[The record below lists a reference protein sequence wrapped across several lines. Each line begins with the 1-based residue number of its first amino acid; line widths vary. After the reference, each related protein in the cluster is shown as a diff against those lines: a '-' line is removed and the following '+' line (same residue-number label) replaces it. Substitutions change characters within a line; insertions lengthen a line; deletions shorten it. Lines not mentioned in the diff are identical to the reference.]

1 MRVGILFGHIY
12 ALGIVTLQTKL
23 GQVQGTAI
31 ARYAKCCGRW
41 SHEDKTAVTTIWQA
55 KKNRAVALLFIRVP
69 QASEVGF
76 SFSSSDAIPPSSVG
90 NKALSMPA
98 LCHAFYLSTL
108 LSASLLLP
116 SAVGHSSVAAS
127 PCSKEHL
134 QNAVNTFLINT
145 YIFLIWRTSTR
156 KVRDRVGT

>member
-1 MRVGILFGHIY
+1 MIFAPAELRDKKKQSECSAFVRV
-12 ALGIVTLQTKL
+12 
-23 GQVQGTAI
+23 
-31 ARYAKCCGRW
+31 
-41 SHEDKTAVTTIWQA
+41 S
-55 KKNRAVALLFIRVP
+55 
-69 QASEVGF
+69 QASEVGL

-127 PCSKEHL
+127 NFSK
-134 QNAVNTFLINT
+134 
-145 YIFLIWRTSTR
+145 
-156 KVRDRVGT
+156 G

>member
-1 MRVGILFGHIY
+1 MRITREDVGAKTKRQGLLFTG
-12 ALGIVTLQTKL
+12 
-23 GQVQGTAI
+23 
-31 ARYAKCCGRW
+31 
-41 SHEDKTAVTTIWQA
+41 
-55 KKNRAVALLFIRVP
+55 KKKQSECSAFIRVP
-69 QASEVGF
+69 QASEVGL

-127 PCSKEHL
+127 NLSKRYTEID
-134 QNAVNTFLINT
+134 VNTFL
-145 YIFLIWRTSTR
+145 
-156 KVRDRVGT
+156 